1 MRTLNFCLLMDRRAI
16 FLILLLA
23 LVSVGA
29 ALTAWGLV
37 RHGAATE
44 RTLSDRRIAR
54 HFLAI
59 AFGREHGAAPGRFLA
74 KWQGGVR
81 YKVVRWAGGPDV
93 ERAEAALHRQM
104 RDLAGLTGLTIVRTT
119 LFDANYLIALTSED
133 LFAWQV
139 RRALAAANRLLG
151 SRIAG
156 ANCAGFFGQD
166 AETGAIVNARVIIPV
181 DRAVRRNLLERC
193 VVEETAQVLGLPN
206 DADGGVR
213 SVFNDADRSTTLSR
227 LDRLFVALLYDPRL
241 EPGLG
246 RAETARR
253 VRQIL
258 PALRRRMAY

>member
-1 MRTLNFCLLMDRRAI
+1 MNRRSA

-23 LVSVGA
+23 VA
-29 ALTAWGLV
+29 ALAAGLAAWGLV
-37 RHGAATE
+37 RHGAAVE
-44 RTLSDRRIAR
+44 RTLSDRRIAG
-54 HFLAI
+54 HFLTI
-59 AFGREHGAAPGRFLA
+59 AFGREHAAEPGQHLA
-74 KWQGGVR
+74 KWRSGIR
-81 YKVVRWAGGPDV
+81 YKIVRWTGGPDI

-104 RDLAGLTGLTIVRTT
+104 RVLGGLTGLSIARTT
-119 LFDANYLIALTSED
+119 LFDANYLIALTGED

-151 SRIAG
+151 GTIAD

-166 AETGAIVNARVIIPV
+166 VETGAIVNARVLIPV

-213 SVFNDADRSTTLSR
+213 SVFNDADRSTALSR
-227 LDRLFVALLYDPRL
+227 LDRLFLALLYDPRL
-241 EPGLG
+241 EPGLS

-258 PALRRRMAY
+258 PALRRRMGY

>member
-1 MRTLNFCLLMDRRAI
+1 MNRRAV
-16 FLILLLA
+16 FLILLLSLA
-23 LVSVGA
+23 SAGA
-29 ALTAWGLV
+29 GLGGWGLV
-37 RHGAATE
+37 E
-44 RTLSDRRIAR
+44 RGRQQHLSDRRIAR

-59 AFGREHGAAPGRFLA
+59 AFGREHAAGPGQHLA
-74 KWQGGVR
+74 KWQDGIR

-104 RDLAGLTGLTIVRTT
+104 GDLAALTGLTIARTT
-119 LFDANYLIALTSED
+119 LFDANFLIVLTSGD

-151 SRIAG
+151 SRIAD

-166 AETGAIVNARVIIPV
+166 VGTGAIVNARVIIPV

-193 VVEETAQVLGLPN
+193 IVEETAQVLGLPN
-206 DADGGVR
+206 DADGGVH
-213 SVFNDADRSTTLSR
+213 SVFNDADRSTALSP
-227 LDRLFVALLYDPRL
+227 LDRLFVALLYDSRL
-241 EPGLG
+241 EPGLS

-258 PALRRRMAY
+258 PALRRRMGH